1 MSMPIMI
8 NSPLLAA
15 SAAFE
20 EGGAA
25 TMGGT
30 MAGAAVPV
38 SAILPPGSED
48 ASAAVQA
55 GFTARG
61 VETTAMVAQLAVI
74 RQLFAATMGASGA
87 AYAATDA
94 VNEATLAV

>member
-1 MSMPIMI
+1 
-8 NSPLLAA
+8 
-15 SAAFE
+15 
-20 EGGAA
+20 
-25 TMGGT
+25 MGGT